1 MSVCNR
7 EGKIPLNK
15 SQILLR
21 AMMALCVAGIVLFG
35 MLLIRSNR
43 EYSQGD
49 LVYEQ
54 VKSALRDENT
64 EINKSAESA
73 DVAASKML
81 SKIDFIPL
89 KEINDD
95 VVGWILA
102 EESAIDYPIV
112 LGEDNEYYLSHLF
125 NHERNKLGSIF
136 MDYRNNGDF
145 SDKNTIIYGHNMKNG
160 SMFSSLTKYKD
171 QSYYDSYPTMVL
183 YTPDGDFT
191 IELFAGI
198 VADGNYEF
206 VSFKF
211 ANDVDFQDYINAL
224 KGNSTFESNTI
235 VKSNDRIVT
244 LCTCS
249 YEFNNARYALYGKL
263 TPISLP

>member
-1 MSVCNR
+1 
-7 EGKIPLNK
+7 
-15 SQILLR
+15 
-21 AMMALCVAGIVLFG
+21 MMTLCAAGIVLFG
-35 MLLIRSNR
+35 VLLIRSNR
-43 EYSQGD
+43 EYSKGNA
-49 LVYEQ
+49 VYEQ
-54 VKSALRDENT
+54 VKLALRNKNA
-64 EINKSAESA
+64 EIKESTESA
-73 DVAASKML
+73 DVAASKMS
-81 SKIDFIPL
+81 SKIDFAPL

-102 EESAIDYPIV
+102 EGSAIDYPIV

-125 NHERNKLGSIF
+125 NRERNKMGSLF
-136 MDYRNNGDF
+136 VDYRNNGDF
-145 SDKNTIIYGHNMKNG
+145 SDKNTVIYGHNMKDG

-171 QSYYDSYPTMVL
+171 QSYYDSFPTMVL
-183 YTPDGDFT
+183 YTPDGNFT

-206 VSFKF
+206 VHFKF
-211 ANDVDFQDYINAL
+211 TDDVDFQDYINSL
-224 KGNSTFESNTI
+224 KRKSTFESNTI
-235 VKSNDRIVT
+235 VKSDDRIVT